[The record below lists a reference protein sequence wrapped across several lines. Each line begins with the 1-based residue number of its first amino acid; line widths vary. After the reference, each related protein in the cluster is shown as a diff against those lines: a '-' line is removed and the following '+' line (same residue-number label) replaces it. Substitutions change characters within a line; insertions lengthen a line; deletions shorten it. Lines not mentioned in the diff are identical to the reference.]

1 MHKVIDGRKAPI
13 IGNNV
18 DIGANVSIIGP
29 VNIGDNVIIGAGSV
43 VVKNISS
50 NKIAVGN
57 PAKEVKENLFDNS
70 KI

>member
-29 VNIGDNVIIGAGSV
+29 VEIGDNVIIGAGSV